1 MENFGYVYSIA
12 VAAGGLVGY
21 VKKGSAMSLAAGVLF
36 GGLAAAGTFQMSND
50 PQNCYLLLA
59 SSGTLAVI
67 MGVRAYNS
75 RKFMPAGM
83 IAALST
89 AVVIGLLPRLIT

>member
-1 MENFGYVYSIA
+1 
-12 VAAGGLVGY
+12 
-21 VKKGSAMSLAAGVLF
+21 MSLAAGVLF

-50 PQNCYLLLA
+50 PHNFYLLLA

-83 IAALST
+83 ISALSV
-89 AVVIGLLPRLIT
+89 AVVVGLLPRLIT